1 MNTILISL
9 IIAIAI
15 LYLKWFFA
23 FLFYP
28 LMALSALG
36 SSQSNPKIKKIMRF
50 PLRMAEHF
58 LRFGGRFVL
67 FQISTIPSVH
77 LRIWLYKGLGVK
89 WERT

>member
-36 SSQSNPKIKKIMRF
+36 SSQSNPK
-50 PLRMAEHF
+50 
-58 LRFGGRFVL
+58 
-67 FQISTIPSVH
+67 
-77 LRIWLYKGLGVK
+77 
-89 WERT
+89 